1 MMIVFVPKF
10 ATIFERMEERGELPF
25 ATTSLLGVSDFL
37 QHYWIIALLALVGL
51 GVAFKRWLDTD
62 RGRET
67 FDLFRLKAWGV
78 GLIAKNLAIAR
89 FCRILGTLLHN
100 GVPILQS
107 LRIAKDATGNKILSD
122 AIGDAAENVSSGKS
136 LAEPLRAS
144 GQFPKEIMEMIS
156 VGEEANNLEQV
167 LINISDNLERQTNR
181 HLDTLVRMVEPIMLL
196 IMAVIVVYI
205 IFALLY
211 PVLLMSNLT

>member
-1 MMIVFVPKF
+1 MIV
-10 ATIFERMEERGELPF
+10 
-25 ATTSLLGVSDFL
+25 
-37 QHYWIIALLALVGL
+37 
-51 GVAFKRWLDTD
+51 
-62 RGRET
+62 
-67 FDLFRLKAWGV
+67 
-78 GLIAKNLAIAR
+78 KNLAIAR

-107 LRIAKDATGNKILSD
+107 LRIAKDATGNRVLSV
-122 AIGDAAENVSSGKS
+122 AIGEAADNVSSGKS

-181 HLDTLVRMVEPIMLL
+181 QLDMLVRMVEPLMLL
-196 IMAVIVVYI
+196 MMAVIVVYI

-211 PVLLMSNLT
+211 PVLMMSGLS

>member
-1 MMIVFVPKF
+1 
-10 ATIFERMEERGELPF
+10 
-25 ATTSLLGVSDFL
+25 
-37 QHYWIIALLALVGL
+37 
-51 GVAFKRWLDTD
+51 
-62 RGRET
+62 
-67 FDLFRLKAWGV
+67 
-78 GLIAKNLAIAR
+78 
-89 FCRILGTLLHN
+89 
-100 GVPILQS
+100 
-107 LRIAKDATGNKILSD
+107 
-122 AIGDAAENVSSGKS
+122 
-136 LAEPLRAS
+136 
-144 GQFPKEIMEMIS
+144 MEMIS